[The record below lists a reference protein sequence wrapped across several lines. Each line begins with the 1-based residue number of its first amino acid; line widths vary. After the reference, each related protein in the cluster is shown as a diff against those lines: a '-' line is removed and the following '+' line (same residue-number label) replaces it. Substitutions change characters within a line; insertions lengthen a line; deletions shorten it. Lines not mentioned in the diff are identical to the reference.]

1 MRGLALTRFH
11 VIPHVGSVSMGSS
24 ARRIVA
30 MHAGQQDYVPLFNGQ
45 CIGRSR
51 SCGSNCL
58 DALVEQFHADYVN
71 ACREC
76 MHSAGKMHV
85 H

>member
-1 MRGLALTRFH
+1 
-11 VIPHVGSVSMGSS
+11 
-24 ARRIVA
+24 

-45 CIGRSR
+45 ALVVRGHVARIASMP
-51 SCGSNCL
+51 
-58 DALVEQFHADYVN
+58 LVEQFRRLRN